1 MITLVTLHI
10 VNEAHR
16 EQALW
21 LLKRN
26 TELARQAKG
35 FVSRDILF
43 SKKDPSR
50 GYSITTW
57 ESEAD
62 MDRFL
67 KSPDRP
73 PLEHEGDEKRVYLR
87 TPEGGRVLLFTRT
100 DSDRYELIP
109 VP

>member
-10 VNEAHR
+10 VNEANW

-43 SKKDPSR
+43 SKKDPSK

-73 PLEHEGDEKRVYLR
+73 PLEYEGEETRVYLK
-87 TPEGGRVLLFTRT
+87 TPGGRVLLFTRT

>member
-10 VNEAHR
+10 VNEANR

-26 TELARQAKG
+26 TELAREAKG

-43 SKKDPSR
+43 SKKDRSK

-57 ESEAD
+57 KSEAD

-67 KSPDRP
+67 RSSDRP
-73 PLEHEGDEKRVYLR
+73 PLEYEGDETRVYLK
-87 TPEGGRVLLFTRT
+87 TPQGRILLFTRT
-100 DSDRYELIP
+100 DSDRCEP
-109 VP
+109 VPVP

>member
-1 MITLVTLHI
+1 MIRLITLHV
-10 VNEAHR
+10 VNEPNR
-16 EQALW
+16 ELALW

-35 FVSRDILF
+35 FVSRDIFF
-43 SKKDPSR
+43 SKKDPSK

-62 MDRFL
+62 MERFL
-67 KSPDRP
+67 KSPERP
-73 PLEHEGDEKRVYLR
+73 PLEYEGEETRVYLR
-87 TPEGGRVLLFTRT
+87 RPEGRVLLFTRT
-100 DSDRYELIP
+100 DSDRYEVIP